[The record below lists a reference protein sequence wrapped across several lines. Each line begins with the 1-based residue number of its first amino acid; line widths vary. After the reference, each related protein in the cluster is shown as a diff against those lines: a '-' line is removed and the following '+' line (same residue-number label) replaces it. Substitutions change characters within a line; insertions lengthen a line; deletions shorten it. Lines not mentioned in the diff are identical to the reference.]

1 MSSNLA
7 IALAVG
13 GFAFGVAGAGVWF
26 RSARVDFQRSPADS
40 GDPDD
45 PLAFEPVE
53 TELKLLWMHVRQMQ
67 ATEANWNAVVEANRE
82 MGRLNQIAARLTAV
96 ALVLSTLSTLVG

>member
-13 GFAFGVAGAGVWF
+13 GFAFAVAGAGVWY
-26 RSARVDFQRSPADS
+26 RSARVDFQRPPAE
-40 GDPDD
+40 PYD

-53 TELKLLWMHVRQMQ
+53 TDLKLLWSSVRQMQ
-67 ATEANWNAVVEANRE
+67 ATEANWNAVIEANRE

>member
-13 GFAFGVAGAGVWF
+13 GFVFGVAGAGVWY
-26 RSARVDFQRSPADS
+26 RSAQVDFKRTQPDS
-40 GDPDD
+40 DDPDD
-45 PLAFEPVE
+45 PLEFEPVE
-53 TELKLLWMHVRQMQ
+53 TDLKLLWSTVRQMQ
-67 ATEANWNAVVEANRE
+67 ITEANWNAVVEANRE

-96 ALVLSTLSTLVG
+96 AIVLSTLSALVS

>member
-26 RSARVDFQRSPADS
+26 RSARVDLQQPSTEP
-40 GDPDD
+40 GDRDD
-45 PLAFEPVE
+45 PFAIEPVE
-53 TELKLLWMHVRQMQ
+53 HEQKLLWMHVRQMR
-67 ATEANWNAVVEANRE
+67 ATEANWNAVVDANRE

>member
-7 IALAVG
+7 VALAVV
-13 GFAFGVAGAGVWF
+13 GFGFGVAGAAYWY
-26 RSARVDFQRSPADS
+26 RSARVDFQRRPT
-40 GDPDD
+40 DPDD
-45 PLAFEPVE
+45 PDDPFAFEPVE
-53 TELKLLWMHVRQMQ
+53 HELKLLWMHVRQMQ
-67 ATEANWNAVVEANRE
+67 ATEASWAAVVEANRE

>member
-26 RSARVDFQRSPADS
+26 RSARVDFQQPSTAPE
-40 GDPDD
+40 DPDD
-45 PLAFEPVE
+45 PFAIEPVE
-53 TELKLLWMHVRQMQ
+53 HEQKLLWMNVRQMR
-67 ATEANWNAVVEANRE
+67 ATEANWNAVVDANRE